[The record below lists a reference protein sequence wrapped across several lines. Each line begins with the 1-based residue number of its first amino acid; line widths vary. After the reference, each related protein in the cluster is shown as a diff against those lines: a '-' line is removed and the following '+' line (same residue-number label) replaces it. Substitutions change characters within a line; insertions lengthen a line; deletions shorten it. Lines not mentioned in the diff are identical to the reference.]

1 MSGDLPVRHMD
12 AESQQMLHH
21 LCMHFRG
28 GMLASVLRVE
38 EGTLFAPPPPP
49 LASTSAAREEEE
61 EQFEEGSI
69 HSEAADTEG
78 GEENSGGQAG
88 GAEAEEH
95 SSPAAP
101 SPVLHMPSE
110 WQTARN
116 THSPSELCILPC
128 IDTEAVEDPQWE
140 VLLAGV
146 VQEGKGEGGK
156 KRGAMTEACLDL
168 EPPAARRRL

>member
-1 MSGDLPVRHMD
+1 MD

-128 IDTEAVEDPQWE
+128 IDTEAVEDPQTMGGA
-140 VLLAGV
+140 AG
-146 VQEGKGEGGK
+146 GAGG
-156 KRGAMTEACLDL
+156 GGGPS
-168 EPPAARRRL
+168 PPVYTLYVA